1 MFKRGGQGKCVYDNI
16 ASSIIIN
23 MIKQVT
29 LHPSRIGCPSL
40 PGTMKGIVI
49 SMEGV
54 KEVIV
59 RYEERSLD
67 ITLDDEKISADMIIK
82 KIGQELGLMM
92 EEGEFMAKKSDVA
105 ETCPM

>member
-1 MFKRGGQGKCVYDNI
+1 
-16 ASSIIIN
+16 
-23 MIKQVT
+23 MIKKIT

-49 SMEGV
+49 SMSGV
-54 KEVIV
+54 SEVNV

-67 ITLDDEKISADMIIK
+67 ITFDDEKTSAEAIIK
-82 KIGQELGLMM
+82 KIGSELGLMM
-92 EEGEFMAKKSDVA
+92 EVGEFMAKKGDVA

>member
-1 MFKRGGQGKCVYDNI
+1 MVKKI
-16 ASSIIIN
+16 
-23 MIKQVT
+23 T

-40 PGTMKGIVI
+40 PGTMKGIVM

-54 KEVIV
+54 LEVNV

-67 ITLDDEKISADMIIK
+67 VTFDDEKTSSQAIIK
-82 KIGQELGLMM
+82 KIGGELGLMM
-92 EEGEFMAKKSDVA
+92 EEGEFMAKKDGTT